1 MVVVTE
7 TSCSPVLSSQDE
19 DFSPAGPHPPAGRLP
34 GQPQPQGEAE
44 GEVQDKDW
52 SARDGE
58 TESKYSSPA
67 QSGPLTTPLFQIN
80 EEILRSETETLNNLV
95 QIEKEEADVVNNYR
109 SLVTGVVGQLE
120 RAARAQ
126 DL

>member
-1 MVVVTE
+1 MR
-7 TSCSPVLSSQDE
+7 L
-19 DFSPAGPHPPAGRLP
+19 SPAGLISLP
-34 GQPQPQGEAE
+34 F
-44 GEVQDKDW
+44 K
-52 SARDGE
+52 
-58 TESKYSSPA
+58 
-67 QSGPLTTPLFQIN
+67 IN

-109 SLVTGVVGQLE
+109 GLVTGVIGQLE

>member
-1 MVVVTE
+1 ME
-7 TSCSPVLSSQDE
+7 KNLIISPPPPCA
-19 DFSPAGPHPPAGRLP
+19 FGRIGIHPCQPVSTVRL
-34 GQPQPQGEAE
+34 
-44 GEVQDKDW
+44 
-52 SARDGE
+52 
-58 TESKYSSPA
+58 TLA
-67 QSGPLTTPLFQIN
+67 QFKIN